1 MVRDSERIARIQRTL
16 ETHQLDALVCSLPS
30 NVRLASGYWPVIG
43 NAIAVAARDGVV
55 AVLAPHDEAE
65 FATDGWADV
74 LRFFSSGSLAT
85 ITNAVDAV
93 RPHIAALFSSA
104 GLRPTARVGI
114 EGASFDP
121 SVYAAGFSYGAS
133 LPALLTCALPRL
145 EVVDATDALARLR
158 STLTSH
164 EIASVREACA
174 FARTAFE
181 YTARQVRAGLRE
193 YELADI
199 LRARLRVADR
209 SRADGFVYCMSGPN
223 GGQAHASF
231 QQSTGRA
238 IAEGESL
245 LLHCNS
251 CCAGMWTDITRTF
264 FLGSP
269 PRPIR
274 ARLDAIL
281 RARRDA
287 IDAVAAG
294 VSASAVDLAAR
305 RALAGAGFESEFR
318 HPAGHGVGFAAID
331 HNAVPRLHPHSSD
344 VLETGMVFNIE
355 PAVYEPGAFGI
366 RHCDMVAVTPAGAEL
381 LTGFQQSP
389 EDLLLPVQ

>member
-1 MVRDSERIARIQRTL
+1 MVRDSERIARIHRTL
-16 ETHQLDALVCSLPS
+16 KAHKLDALVCSLPS
-30 NVRLASGYWPVIG
+30 NVRLTSGYWPVIG
-43 NAIAVAARDGVV
+43 NAIAVATRDGIV
-55 AVLAPHDEAE
+55 AVLAPHDETE
-65 FATDGWADV
+65 FATSGWADV
-74 LRFFSSGSLAT
+74 LRFFSSGSLHR

-93 RPHIAALFSSA
+93 RPHIAELFSSA
-104 GLRPTARVGI
+104 GLPPTARVGI

-133 LPALLTCALPRL
+133 LPALLSCALPQL
-145 EVVDATDALARLR
+145 EVVDATDVLAHLR
-158 STLTSH
+158 STLTSR

-174 FARTAFE
+174 IARSAFE
-181 YTARQVRAGLRE
+181 YTAQQVHVGMRE

-199 LRARLRVADR
+199 LRTRLRVPDR

-231 QQSTGRA
+231 QRSTGRA
-238 IAEGESL
+238 VAEGELL

-264 FLGSP
+264 SLGSP
-269 PRPIR
+269 PRQIR
-274 ARLDAIL
+274 ARLDAIF
-281 RARRDA
+281 RARHDA
-287 IDAVAAG
+287 IDAVSAG

-305 RALAGAGFESEFR
+305 TALTLAGFESEFR

-344 VLETGMVFNIE
+344 VLETGMVFNVE
-355 PAVYEPGAFGI
+355 PALYEPGAFGI
-366 RHCDMVAVTPAGAEL
+366 RHCDMVAVGPDGAEL

-389 EDLLLPVQ
+389 EDLL